1 MSDSSE
7 GIISLPVPS
16 PPGGGP
22 PGEEALGRR
31 AQGAEAG
38 ARNLLPD
45 LAAPPPGTLWAED
58 GAAAAGPGIGARAK
72 GGGRRTAVTYV
83 INEASQGPLL
93 AAESGALQSLRE
105 ACEVVGAA
113 LETLHFGKLDFGETA
128 VLDRFYNAG
137 ENDLPGAG
145 GGGRRASGSA
155 RLRPRLPW
163 PRPAR
168 AESGAAGAGAALPRR
183 GVSSGRGAP
192 GAPPLSRASVTAVG
206 AAAVGT
212 WRGESASEP
221 VFFFLSVPSPSRPP
235 PHANVFW
242 RRNSLSANVLWI
254 STCDLY
260 LWIKHDLAVFSQSS
274 DKVQGCKVFPN
285 RLSSLAGSRQELR
298 GPGSFGKQVW
308 HQLNNFFV
316 LTQYLGRSVC
326 LCLEVCASGTGCI
339 KHLWWMGLN
348 KELAGVPRAA
358 SSHPRLPAFPA
369 IKLSHLHWKVWW
381 PEVVCYDLPGPIS
394 KNNNKTLLPSSFF
407 FFNFIDRYVVWM

>member
-145 GGGRRASGSA
+145 SGGRRASGSA

-163 PRPAR
+163 PWPETRGAGRREQAPP
-168 AESGAAGAGAALPRR
+168 SPAAGSAPAAEPPGRPRSPGLP
-183 GVSSGRGAP
+183 
-192 GAPPLSRASVTAVG
+192 
-206 AAAVGT
+206 
-212 WRGESASEP
+212 
-221 VFFFLSVPSPSRPP
+221 
-235 PHANVFW
+235 
-242 RRNSLSANVLWI
+242 
-254 STCDLY
+254 
-260 LWIKHDLAVFSQSS
+260 
-274 DKVQGCKVFPN
+274 
-285 RLSSLAGSRQELR
+285 
-298 GPGSFGKQVW
+298 
-308 HQLNNFFV
+308 
-316 LTQYLGRSVC
+316 
-326 LCLEVCASGTGCI
+326 
-339 KHLWWMGLN
+339 
-348 KELAGVPRAA
+348 
-358 SSHPRLPAFPA
+358 
-369 IKLSHLHWKVWW
+369 
-381 PEVVCYDLPGPIS
+381 
-394 KNNNKTLLPSSFF
+394 
-407 FFNFIDRYVVWM
+407 